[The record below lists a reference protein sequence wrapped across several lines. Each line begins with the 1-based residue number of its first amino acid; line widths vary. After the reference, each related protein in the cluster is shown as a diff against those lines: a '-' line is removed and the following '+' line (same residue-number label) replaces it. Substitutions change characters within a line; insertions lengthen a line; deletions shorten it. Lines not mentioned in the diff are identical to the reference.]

1 MELKSWVTVWQ
12 NAGAALLVCLWVMTT
27 SFTACSFVNT
37 ISGGPVS
44 IRPAQDTAWLTGPRR
59 SPSFE
64 IPIVVHNASLATVN
78 TDGCVIRAERF
89 TDGIWELVFR
99 PNCLRNSSPSVIH
112 PGDSVTI
119 QFVASAIADPS
130 AAERMV
136 PGLYR
141 AVVPVWTLDR
151 SGNPVSLPQ
160 GERQSSTFIVA
171 MK

>member
-1 MELKSWVTVWQ
+1 MRTLTRLSL
-12 NAGAALLVCLWVMTT
+12 GCLCLMVMPLI
-27 SFTACSFVNT
+27 ACSYVNR

-44 IRPAQDTAWLTGPRR
+44 ITPAQDTAWLTGPRR
-59 SPSFE
+59 SPSFQ

-78 TDGCVIRAERF
+78 TDACVIRAERF

-119 QFVASAIADPS
+119 QFFASALADPS
-130 AAERMV
+130 AAGKMI

-141 AVVPVWTLDR
+141 AVVPVWTVDQK
-151 SGNPVSLPQ
+151 GNPVNLPQ
-160 GERQSSTFIVA
+160 GERLSSTFIVA

>member
-1 MELKSWVTVWQ
+1 MDLKSWGTVRR
-12 NAGAALLVCLWVMTT
+12 NPGLLLLSCWAITM
-27 SFTACSFVNT
+27 SSTACSYVNR

-64 IPIVVHNASLATVN
+64 IPIVVHNASTATVN

-89 TDGIWELVFR
+89 TDGVWQLAFR

-119 QFVASAIADPS
+119 QFVTSAIADPS
-130 AAERMV
+130 AAERMI

-141 AVVPVWTLDR
+141 AVVPVWTVDG

>member
-1 MELKSWVTVWQ
+1 MDLKSSGKAWR
-12 NAGAALLVCLWVMTT
+12 NAGPVLLVCFWVMTM
-27 SFTACSFVNT
+27 SLTACSYVNR

-64 IPIVVHNASLATVN
+64 IPIVVHNASTATVN

-89 TDGIWELVFR
+89 SEGLWELVFR

-130 AAERMV
+130 AAERMI

-141 AVVPVWTLDR
+141 VVVPVWTLDQN
-151 SGNPVSLPQ
+151 GNPVSLPQ

>member
-1 MELKSWVTVWQ
+1 MDTKSSGTGWR
-12 NAGAALLVCLWVMTT
+12 NAGPALLVCLWVVTT
-27 SFTACSFVNT
+27 ALTACSYVNR

-64 IPIVVHNASLATVN
+64 IPIVVRNASLATVN

-99 PNCLRNSSPSVIH
+99 PNCLRNSSPSIIH

-130 AAERMV
+130 AAGRMI

-141 AVVPVWTLDR
+141 AVVPVWTLDQR
-151 SGNPVSLPQ
+151 GNPVSLPQ
-160 GERQSSTFIVA
+160 GERMSSTFIVA